1 MGTLRFA
8 IFCNGDLEMGGLDS
22 IRFVNAVDGGLLGQ
36 LRVGKLPSSQW
47 PKTWRDV
54 WTPCAVIRQEEVSVS
69 SVRSFDSFWTLF
81 TDLEAVAE
89 VCDCGF

>member
-36 LRVGKLPSSQW
+36 LRGGKG
-47 PKTWRDV
+47 
-54 WTPCAVIRQEEVSVS
+54 
-69 SVRSFDSFWTLF
+69 LF
-81 TDLEAVAE
+81 AAIITVAE
-89 VCDCGF
+89 DVEGRVDALHCYPARRGICVVH